1 MVEFALVVPLL
12 LLILFGIME
21 AGWFFAQQVEV
32 NNAAREGGRLAVVD
46 YPGPDSGNSTDI
58 INEVCSRSALSA
70 DRASVTLTKDPASGT
85 STDTATVTVSQTY
98 ASLTGFIPVFS
109 GKTISST
116 VVMRS
121 EREVL
126 TWTPQSDVSCS
137 P

>member
-1 MVEFALVVPLL
+1 MVEFALVVPML

-46 YPGPDSGNSTDI
+46 YPGPSLGDSTAI
-58 INEVCSRSALSA
+58 VAAVCSRASLSA
-70 DRASVTLTKDPASGT
+70 DRASVSLAYDPVG
-85 STDTATVTVSQTY
+85 DTATVTVTQTY
-98 ASLTGFIPVFS
+98 DSLTGFIPVFD
-109 GKTISST
+109 GKNITST

-121 EREVL
+121 ERETL
-126 TWTPQSDVSCS
+126 TWSDVTDLDC